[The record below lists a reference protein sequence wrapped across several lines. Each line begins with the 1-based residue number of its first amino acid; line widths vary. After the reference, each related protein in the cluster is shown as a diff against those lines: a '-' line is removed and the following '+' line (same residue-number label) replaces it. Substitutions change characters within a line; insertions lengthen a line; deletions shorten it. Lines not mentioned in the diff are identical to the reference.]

1 MTQDGSVQ
9 DRVERV
15 AQSLAPSFDAVRLKL
30 ARAFAQAEAGQVIE
44 QTERIIFEE
53 LNHLKTT
60 SQEVGLQ
67 ERVHEAQAAFSPS
80 GATGQASP

>member
-30 ARAFAQAEAGQVIE
+30 ARAFAAHENQVIE

-53 LNHLKTT
+53 
-60 SQEVGLQ
+60 V
-67 ERVHEAQAAFSPS
+67 RFSRF
-80 GATGQASP
+80 